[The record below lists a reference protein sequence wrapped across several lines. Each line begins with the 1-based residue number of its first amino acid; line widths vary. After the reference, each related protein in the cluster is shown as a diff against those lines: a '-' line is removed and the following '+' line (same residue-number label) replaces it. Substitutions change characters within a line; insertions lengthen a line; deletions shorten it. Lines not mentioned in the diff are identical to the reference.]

1 MIVKTK
7 RMRIQALKQED
18 CEEFLKMDMNSQL
31 IKIDNQNEQIK
42 TDEAKAMIGQALDL
56 GHARGSSGIF
66 TILEEATDHFVGWI
80 TIWPES
86 EKKES
91 YELAYRLL
99 PAYLGKGIE
108 KEVSLAMVKKGFME
122 CKLAEIFVRV
132 AADYQ
137 DSIRLLEKI
146 GLRFETLGENR
157 ELRYG
162 VKREEWIL
170 KENALVSLGVRLSIK
185 AIIER
190 KGELLVTEN
199 GDHLEGS
206 YYLLPGGGQEKK
218 ETMVETLKRECMEE
232 LGVRIRVGDFA
243 VMREYIG
250 ANHEF
255 AQWDEE
261 FHQVELMF
269 YCQLVEDPKKEAYV
283 DGDLRQLGF
292 AWIPIEELDGV
303 RIYPKAL
310 IEWLKSDRN
319 DQYLGDAN

>member
-86 EKKES
+86 EK
-91 YELAYRLL
+91 
-99 PAYLGKGIE
+99 
-108 KEVSLAMVKKGFME
+108 
-122 CKLAEIFVRV
+122 
-132 AADYQ
+132 
-137 DSIRLLEKI
+137 
-146 GLRFETLGENR
+146 NR

-310 IEWLKSDRN
+310 VGWLKSDRN
-319 DQYLGDAN
+319 NQYLGDVN